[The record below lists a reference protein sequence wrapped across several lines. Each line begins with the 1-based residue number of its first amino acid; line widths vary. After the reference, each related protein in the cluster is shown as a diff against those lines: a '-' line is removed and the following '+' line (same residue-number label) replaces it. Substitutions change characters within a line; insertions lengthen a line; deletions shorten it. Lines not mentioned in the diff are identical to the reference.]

1 MDTLS
6 AGPHAV
12 DELYVCKL
20 DAATELKAI
29 NELNEDPKDR
39 LNAVRALRTWLLQQ
53 PHITFPTG
61 FFSVLLFNHNSTN
74 SINGL
79 CGRTY
84 DVMSSKM
91 APVKR
96 SQHVPYILSL

>member
-1 MDTLS
+1 MSAQPTMDTLS

-29 NELNEDPKDR
+29 KELNEDPKDR

-61 FFSVLLFNHNSTN
+61 FFGSFV
-74 SINGL
+74 
-79 CGRTY
+79 
-84 DVMSSKM
+84 
-91 APVKR
+91 
-96 SQHVPYILSL
+96 QLSLGVALYIVFSCSTTEANRPYTASS